1 MSKIITMRKICK
13 SYKTK
18 YDRLDVLKSVDLE
31 VEQGEFVMFSGN
43 SGCGKTTLLNV
54 IGFMD
59 TYDSGSYIFNGS
71 DTAGLNEKQRAVIRN
86 RDIGF
91 VFQSYNLLYSMT
103 ARENI
108 EVPLGFAGV
117 GKAERRR
124 RADELMEKLGIADRA
139 NHHPGSMSGGEQQRV
154 AIARAIAN
162 DPKLILADEPT
173 GNLDDANTAEI
184 MEILKKLNAD
194 GATIVMVTH
203 DSALLGEA
211 SRVVY
216 M

>member
-1 MSKIITMRKICK
+1 MRKICK

-184 MEILKKLNAD
+184 MGILKKLNAD